1 MLPAPDW
8 VCTMISAQDIKTLT
22 FTVSPIFFNIG
33 INEHA
38 TIADK
43 LGQNEAQERN
53 NSDNLKILADYVR
66 RYNKIKPEDEI
77 RNRFRGKQTY
87 LLLFSIGFLEIQ
99 VWHSCLLSTFDYKS
113 NGQEGQLGETNDLW
127 SGPVPLKPL

>member
-33 INEHA
+33 INEQA

-77 RNRFRGKQTY
+77 RNRFRGKQTV
-87 LLLFSIGFLEIQ
+87 FFWE
-99 VWHSCLLSTFDYKS
+99 
-113 NGQEGQLGETNDLW
+113 
-127 SGPVPLKPL
+127 